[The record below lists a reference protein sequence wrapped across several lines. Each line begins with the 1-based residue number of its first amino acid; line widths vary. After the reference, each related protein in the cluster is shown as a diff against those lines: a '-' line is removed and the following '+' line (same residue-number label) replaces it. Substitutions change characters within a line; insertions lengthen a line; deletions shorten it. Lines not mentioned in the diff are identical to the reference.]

1 MTPGQVKKISEK
13 LGEILGDAADVGDQ
27 KRNEKGEVRL
37 PTLQLV
43 NEEGLPIVD
52 IVEPVRETSTSYPPP
67 ADLFDDPDLLPP
79 WALSDAEKARR
90 RTERERILDML
101 EEEEDIEQDRE
112 EAAERERHR
121 AQLETRKE
129 AAKAELDAL
138 RKAKELQKKMGKALL
153 RNVIEAKER
162 EEKDAIARQREEEAE
177 RESKRNLK
185 PKKSVTFVDPLMD
198 DEAATPTTPKA
209 EMGDVSLA
217 RLQRKGKSTLLTKTQ
232 MDKQPMKMQVV
243 ERHPIGLRDHLSAL
257 QPQDHDS
264 DDESEPGSPVPADS
278 DEGEVIYSD
287 ADDGE
292 PVHWEEDEFD
302 FARHQREV
310 ALAYYEKRATIG
322 ATAASAMRAHTHNEG
337 ENEWDQ
343 PATLASAPPKPASSR
358 FKAARSTSTLASHS
372 LGPAVLPSSQS
383 SSLRSSLR
391 MGKLEDDHLV
401 GEESD
406 DDEAEA
412 RAIVELLSKGEFTN
426 IGPQSTAF
434 PGHATS
440 SIPTALPA
448 TESSET
454 PVSQRKPSKA
464 SKFKL
469 SLAQP
474 QEPSK
479 PGQPSSTL
487 DTPVSTMERSSPKL
501 TSPGP
506 GTPIAVPTSSSR
518 QPGRAPNASASL
530 GPTGS
535 PRTQPGQAQMPSMIV
550 ESPSFRPP
558 GRAPPRVVTSSPLT
572 KPSPMATDS
581 PSYQSPPDSAS
592 TESSQN
598 AQRTGA
604 GGREK
609 VSRFLAERM

>member
-1 MTPGQVKKISEK
+1 M
-13 LGEILGDAADVGDQ
+13 
-27 KRNEKGEVRL
+27 
-37 PTLQLV
+37 
-43 NEEGLPIVD
+43 
-52 IVEPVRETSTSYPPP
+52 
-67 ADLFDDPDLLPP
+67 
-79 WALSDAEKARR
+79 
-90 RTERERILDML
+90 
-101 EEEEDIEQDRE
+101 
-112 EAAERERHR
+112 
-121 AQLETRKE
+121 
-129 AAKAELDAL
+129 
-138 RKAKELQKKMGKALL
+138 
-153 RNVIEAKER
+153 
-162 EEKDAIARQREEEAE
+162 
-177 RESKRNLK
+177 
-185 PKKSVTFVDPLMD
+185 
-198 DEAATPTTPKA
+198 
-209 EMGDVSLA
+209 
-217 RLQRKGKSTLLTKTQ
+217 
-232 MDKQPMKMQVV
+232 
-243 ERHPIGLRDHLSAL
+243 
-257 QPQDHDS
+257 
-264 DDESEPGSPVPADS
+264 
-278 DEGEVIYSD
+278 
-287 ADDGE
+287 
-292 PVHWEEDEFD
+292 
-302 FARHQREV
+302 
-310 ALAYYEKRATIG
+310 
-322 ATAASAMRAHTHNEG
+322 
-337 ENEWDQ
+337 
-343 PATLASAPPKPASSR
+343 
-358 FKAARSTSTLASHS
+358 
-372 LGPAVLPSSQS
+372 
-383 SSLRSSLR
+383 
-391 MGKLEDDHLV
+391 V

-474 QEPSK
+474 QELSK
-479 PGQPSSTL
+479 PGQPSSAL

-518 QPGRAPNASASL
+518 QPGRAPSASASL

-581 PSYQSPPDSAS
+581 PSYKSPPDSAS
-592 TESSQN
+592 TVVASPSSQSVVIGSQSFQSPATPTVTSSLSLPASPARQSASRADGNAFTRSEAPTAPAVVMVAEVKESSQN

-609 VSRFLAERM
+609 KVSRFLAERM